1 MTFLKKPKPLEKGD
15 TIAVI
20 SPAAPSTSNDL
31 VQGMDWL
38 RSCGYQVKC
47 MPHAGNHS
55 GYTAGTDEER
65 LVDLINAIENPEVDA
80 ILCARGGYGSGRLL
94 PLLPWERWK
103 VAELPCKLL
112 MGFSDITMLHT
123 AFFQE
128 LGWVSYYSPMLT
140 SNLLNDAQDFTRREW
155 LRFLDASSFE
165 TLPLLLENQDSYE
178 CLQAGVAEGVSRGGN
193 LSLLAAL
200 CGTAWQPDFNGS
212 IVVIEDWKE
221 RYYTLDRQFTQL
233 LQAGVFEGA
242 KGLLFADF
250 SQIETESI
258 RPLGKQLG
266 YLCQSLDIPMGYG
279 FSIGHGVQTATLPL
293 GVKIRFD
300 ATAGNV
306 SLLESPFQIR

>member
-1 MTFLKKPKPLEKGD
+1 MIKKPKPLQKGD
-15 TIAVI
+15 TIAII
-20 SPAAPSTSNDL
+20 SPAAPSSENDL
-31 VQGMDWL
+31 AQGIAWL
-38 RSCGYQVKC
+38 RSCGYLVKA
-47 MPHAGNHS
+47 MPHAGEQF

-65 LVDLINAIENPEVDA
+65 LADLITALEDPSIDA

-94 PLLPWERWK
+94 PFLPWQRWK
-103 VAELPCKLL
+103 NENLPCKLL

-128 LGWVSYYSPMLT
+128 LGWVTYYSPMLT
-140 SNLLNDAQDFTRREW
+140 SNLLNDSQDFTRREW
-155 LRFLDASSFE
+155 LRFLEAE
-165 TLPLLLENQDSYE
+165 TFTDLPVRLHNQDAYE
-178 CLQAGVAEGVSRGGN
+178 CLNTGVAEGVSRGGN

-200 CGTAWQPDFNGS
+200 CGTPWQPNFKDS
-212 IVVIEDWKE
+212 IVMIEDWKE

-233 LQAGVFEGA
+233 LQAGVFNGA

-250 SQIETESI
+250 SQIDEEAI
-258 RPLGKQLG
+258 RPLGKHLAW
-266 YLCQSLDIPMGYG
+266 LCQSLDIPMGYG

-306 SLLESPFQIR
+306 SLLESPFPSH